1 MLTSPYLWRKET
13 TPIEKW
19 IGGRVIDGKE
29 TPTYHGLKNLMQAQG
44 MKEVKDCED
53 VRFVHK
59 ENPWVF
65 AYVSSHVTY
74 WGRT

>member
-1 MLTSPYLWRKET
+1 M
-13 TPIEKW
+13 
-19 IGGRVIDGKE
+19 IDGKE